1 MSQEEHLRQKIEQK
15 TRVRKQQK
23 RKISDQSGTVS
34 RELKRQELASKRKKG
49 GTKVSV
55 RIKRK

>member
-1 MSQEEHLRQKIEQK
+1 LRQKIEQK